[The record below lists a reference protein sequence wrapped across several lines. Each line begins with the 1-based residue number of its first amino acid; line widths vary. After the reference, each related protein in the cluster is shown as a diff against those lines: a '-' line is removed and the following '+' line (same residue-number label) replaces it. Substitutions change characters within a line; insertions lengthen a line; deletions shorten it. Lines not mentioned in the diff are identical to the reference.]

1 MTTGL
6 DGKRH
11 LSCNPGSNMSGIHKK
26 VPLNRS
32 LIAGVARATGH
43 STERL
48 VTQRLDSTD
57 DGFASRTRKAKHD

>member
-32 LIAGVARATGH
+32 LIAGVARAKGH
-43 STERL
+43 NRCVLRTAAPRDWLRKGSTL
-48 VTQRLDSTD
+48 
-57 DGFASRTRKAKHD
+57 